1 MLKIEDPSDTQDEL
15 ATGQIDIEDLTAGVA
30 LVDIAQVHQQCAHAF
45 AYMRCEFYFVR
56 VLSSKHTRLARQR

>member
-30 LVDIAQVHQQCAHAF
+30 LVDIAQVHTCTQ
-45 AYMRCEFYFVR
+45 Y
-56 VLSSKHTRLARQR
+56 